1 MASDVLIFGFA
12 KDGRGKRL
20 TPAAV
25 VIVDEIQLRRDNNG
39 FSSEDDTKREDF
51 DSFV

>member
-25 VIVDEIQLRRDNNG
+25 VIVDEIQLRRDNG